1 MQHYMQI
8 VVFYRRNYVLTPNV
22 LRMMKFLLPICV
34 FAVSLLTISFST
46 KNLNQRMI
54 KDNDGFALIE
64 LFTSEGCSSCPPAD
78 AILEEVQKKYS
89 DKNVLVLSYHVDYWD
104 KLGWKDIFSDASFTQ
119 RQEYYS
125 TIFRLNTIYTP
136 QVVVNGSKE
145 FIGSN
150 KSKLISSIEEQLNEK
165 SAVSIKLNAIQHTEG
180 KIDVQYSAEGTDAKK
195 EQAILVLIQKMAT
208 NEIKKGENKGRT
220 LHHINIVKN
229 IFYLP
234 LKEKTTNFTIPAG
247 FSKEDFSVAG
257 FIQDKR
263 SGKIKAMQSATVE

>member
-1 MQHYMQI
+1 
-8 VVFYRRNYVLTPNV
+8 
-22 LRMMKFLLPICV
+22 MMKSLLPICV

-46 KNLNQRMI
+46 KNLTPKMI
-54 KDNDGFALIE
+54 ADKDGFALIE
-64 LFTSEGCSSCPPAD
+64 LFTSEGCSSCPAAD
-78 AILEEVQKKYS
+78 AIIEKVKKKYI
-89 DKNVLVLSYHVDYWD
+89 DKNVLIAAYHVDYWN

-125 TIFRLNTIYTP
+125 TIFHLNSIYTP
-136 QVVVNGSKE
+136 QVVVNGKTE
-145 FIGSN
+145 FVGSN
-150 KSKLISSIEEQLNEK
+150 KEKLISSIEEQLNEK
-165 SAVSIKLNAIQHTEG
+165 SAASIKLNAIQNAEG

-220 LHHINIVKN
+220 LHHINIVRN

-234 LKEKTTNFTIPAG
+234 LKEKTTSFTLPAG
-247 FSKEDFSVAG
+247 LQKEDVFVAG

>member
-1 MQHYMQI
+1 
-8 VVFYRRNYVLTPNV
+8 
-22 LRMMKFLLPICV
+22 MKFLLPIVV
-34 FAVSLLTISFST
+34 FSVSLVTISFST
-46 KNLNQRMI
+46 KNLKKSIAKEQ
-54 KDNDGFALIE
+54 DGFALVE
-64 LFTSEGCSSCPPAD
+64 LFTSEGCSSCPAAD
-78 AILEEVQKKYS
+78 VILEEVQKNYS

-104 KLGWKDIFSDASFTQ
+104 KLGWKDIFSDASFTH

-136 QVVVNGSKE
+136 QVIVNGKKE

-165 SAVSIKLNAIQHTEG
+165 TPVSIKLKAIQNTEG
-180 KIDVQYSAEGTDAKK
+180 RIDVQYSAEGTDTKK
-195 EQAILVLIQKMAT
+195 EQAIFVLIQKRAT

-220 LHHINIVKN
+220 LHHINIVRN

-234 LKEKTTNFTIPAG
+234 LKEKTTNFTIPSG
-247 FSKEDFSVAG
+247 LKKEDVFVAG

-263 SGKIKAMQSATVE
+263 SGKIKAMQSASVE